1 MLACL
6 LHLIMNFLSGDAFCF
21 LFCVH
26 RFSNILLK
34 FVSKLF
40 RFYMCVQ
47 TSLKKLLRSPQ
58 KSWLND
64 DVISISIFSRETV
77 QSLLYIINQ
86 FCVPRQK
93 AIVTVEMNNHVPY
106 GIHVLHWR
114 GFIKT
119 QWQTMVA
126 MAMCSLRISLGLCWG
141 GKSKRRRLRFGAA
154 RRARWYAQLQSDWL

>member
-106 GIHVLHWR
+106 GIYVLHGR

-126 MAMCSLRISLGLCWG
+126 MKIWDSLALQIQLL
-141 GKSKRRRLRFGAA
+141 RRNIET
-154 RRARWYAQLQSDWL
+154 AQGVLIMNVTVNV

>member
-86 FCVPRQK
+86 FCVPRPK

-106 GIHVLHWR
+106 DIYVLHGR

-126 MAMCSLRISLGLCWG
+126 MKIWDTLALQIQLLRRNIET
-141 GKSKRRRLRFGAA
+141 
-154 RRARWYAQLQSDWL
+154 AQGVLIMNVTVNV

>member
-58 KSWLND
+58 KSGLND
-64 DVISISIFSRETV
+64 DVIYTSIFSRETV
-77 QSLLYIINQ
+77 QLLLYIINQ

-126 MAMCSLRISLGLCWG
+126 MKIWDSLALQIQLL
-141 GKSKRRRLRFGAA
+141 RRNIET
-154 RRARWYAQLQSDWL
+154 AQGVLIMNVTVNV

>member
-6 LHLIMNFLSGDAFCF
+6 LHLIMNFWSGDAFCF

-58 KSWLND
+58 KSGLND
-64 DVISISIFSRETV
+64 DVIYISIFSRETV
-77 QSLLYIINQ
+77 QLLLYIINQ

-126 MAMCSLRISLGLCWG
+126 MKIWDSLALQIQLL
-141 GKSKRRRLRFGAA
+141 RRNIET
-154 RRARWYAQLQSDWL
+154 AQGVLIMNVNVNV

>member
-106 GIHVLHWR
+106 GIHVLHGR

-126 MAMCSLRISLGLCWG
+126 MKIWDTLALQIQLLRRNIET
-141 GKSKRRRLRFGAA
+141 
-154 RRARWYAQLQSDWL
+154 AQGVLIMNVTVNV

>member
-6 LHLIMNFLSGDAFCF
+6 LHLIMNFWSGDAFCF

-58 KSWLND
+58 KSGLND
-64 DVISISIFSRETV
+64 DVIYISIFSRETV
-77 QSLLYIINQ
+77 QLLLYIINQ

-126 MAMCSLRISLGLCWG
+126 MKIWDSLALQIQLL
-141 GKSKRRRLRFGAA
+141 RRNIET
-154 RRARWYAQLQSDWL
+154 AQGVLIMKVTVNV

>member
-58 KSWLND
+58 KGWLND

-126 MAMCSLRISLGLCWG
+126 MKIWDTLALQIQLLRRNIET
-141 GKSKRRRLRFGAA
+141 
-154 RRARWYAQLQSDWL
+154 AQGVLIMNVTVNV

>member
-26 RFSNILLK
+26 HFSNILLK

-86 FCVPRQK
+86 FCVPRPK

-126 MAMCSLRISLGLCWG
+126 MKIWDTLALQIQLLRRNIET
-141 GKSKRRRLRFGAA
+141 
-154 RRARWYAQLQSDWL
+154 AQGVLIMNVTVNV

>member
-86 FCVPRQK
+86 FCVPRPK

-126 MAMCSLRISLGLCWG
+126 MKIWDSLALQIQLL
-141 GKSKRRRLRFGAA
+141 RRNIET
-154 RRARWYAQLQSDWL
+154 AQGVLIMNVNVNV